1 MSNLLYVFEATIN
14 NKTTLVNLIG
24 NSPLSTDIYE
34 EISKMLKS
42 KGIENIKL
50 ISVTSISEDLEAR
63 YMEKALSYLEN
74 IEEEISMIPM
84 NPESYDD
91 VNKFIEFI
99 LFGIEIGVNLNLNE
113 TPNSKADTNKNYIL
127 LLLDNVY
134 KEKDKI
140 KIFNNKEEA
149 MQIAINFNVEYKI
162 LEYV

>member
-14 NKTTLVNLIG
+14 NKTTLANLIG
-24 NSPLSTDIYE
+24 NSPLSPDIYE
-34 EISKMLKS
+34 EIVKMLKS

-74 IEEEISMIPM
+74 VEEEIPT

-140 KIFNNKEEA
+140 KIFDNKQSA
-149 MQIAINFNVEYKI
+149 LDIAQAFNVKYKI

>member
-1 MSNLLYVFEATIN
+1 
-14 NKTTLVNLIG
+14 
-24 NSPLSTDIYE
+24 
-34 EISKMLKS
+34 
-42 KGIENIKL
+42 
-50 ISVTSISEDLEAR
+50 
-63 YMEKALSYLEN
+63 MEKALSYLEN
-74 IEEEISMIPM
+74 IEEEIPT

-99 LFGIEIGVNLNLNE
+99 LFGMEIGINLNLNE
-113 TPNSKADTNKNYIL
+113 TPNSKTDTNKNYIL